1 MNPAY
6 IEILDTNKELR
17 KELAD
22 EIANNNIKD
31 RKLIALNRELDSCY
45 KTLSRQDSTIL
56 AHEVEIESLKT
67 EIISLKKCLRK
78 ALQDVE
84 QKEKHLLTR
93 EEQLHELEDKV
104 EQLKKRIREITDKKL
119 SQNNNSSMAVPD
131 LFVNIGAALDRIENY
146 ISGDTSIDPINTL
159 NGIRIT
165 LTTIRG
171 HLLEAGRRVHI
182 VITERNQYQNLHN
195 IANGQ
200 IVNLGNVLQQR
211 TQMLTLAYNNEE
223 TERRVWW
230 LRSQRSERRNQ
241 ALLQEKVA
249 QQLLYR
255 RKARQFQR
263 CYADK
268 GLLEYNRD
276 RL

>member
-45 KTLSRQDSTIL
+45 KTLSQQDSTIL

-104 EQLKKRIREITDKKL
+104 EQLKKQIREITDKKL

-146 ISGDTSIDPINTL
+146 IGGDTSIDPINTL
-159 NGIRIT
+159 NGI
-165 LTTIRG
+165 
-171 HLLEAGRRVHI
+171 
-182 VITERNQYQNLHN
+182 
-195 IANGQ
+195 
-200 IVNLGNVLQQR
+200 
-211 TQMLTLAYNNEE
+211 
-223 TERRVWW
+223 
-230 LRSQRSERRNQ
+230 
-241 ALLQEKVA
+241 
-249 QQLLYR
+249 
-255 RKARQFQR
+255 
-263 CYADK
+263 
-268 GLLEYNRD
+268 
-276 RL
+276 